1 MQIILQKKQ
10 KLIENLSKK
19 KVGLHL
25 RLTQTISQDSGKYH
39 LLRIKWNGNLAHA
52 IVADFKKI
60 TYASIYF
67 YKLFV
72 INTLKFL

>member
-19 KVGLHL
+19 KVGLDL

-60 TYASIYF
+60 TYASIY
-67 YKLFV
+67 YSL
-72 INTLKFL
+72 